1 MTYTGE
7 GESSVSGGAGIRG
20 HDHALG
26 EGAMDTRLWASAG
39 LNAAIT
45 VAEVLGGVASG
56 SVSLLSDA
64 AHNASDV
71 MAVGLALWARR
82 LGRRPPT
89 TRHTYGFRRAEVVAA
104 LANAVTL
111 IVVTALIAREAVQR
125 LLHPEPVARGLMLAV
140 ALGAFV
146 ANVASV
152 FLLRRHRE
160 EDVNVRSAFLH
171 MAQDALASLAV
182 VVAAL
187 LAGTAAGPWVDPAAA
202 ILIGLVVLRSAI
214 ALVWETVSTLL
225 EGAPAGVDVN
235 ELAAS
240 VGRAFG
246 DGRLHHVHVW
256 QAGPGQLLLTGHV
269 TVGAEESA
277 NTVEV
282 LLTEIKAV
290 LHARWGVSHATLE
303 PEVTACEANGLLGS
317 WEAPAAAPTVA
328 RTRDPGNA
336 RGTGD

>member
-1 MTYTGE
+1 
-7 GESSVSGGAGIRG
+7 
-20 HDHALG
+20 
-26 EGAMDTRLWASAG
+26 MDARLWASAG
-39 LNAAIT
+39 LNTAIT
-45 VAEVLGGVASG
+45 AAEVLGGIASG

-71 MAVGLALWARR
+71 MAVVLALWARR
-82 LGRRPPT
+82 LGRRPAT
-89 TRHTYGFRRAEVVAA
+89 ARHTYGFRRAEVMAA

-140 ALGAFV
+140 ALAAFA

-160 EDVNVRSAFLH
+160 KDVNVRSAFLH

-187 LAGTAAGPWVDPAAA
+187 LAGTAVGPWVDPAAA
-202 ILIGLVVLRSAI
+202 LLVGLVVLRSAVS
-214 ALVWETVSTLL
+214 LVWETVSTLL
-225 EGAPAGVDVN
+225 EGAPAGIDVE

-240 VGRAFG
+240 VAKTFG
-246 DGRLHHVHVW
+246 KGRLHHVHVW

-269 TVGAEESA
+269 AVGAGEGA
-277 NTVEV
+277 KGIQG
-282 LLTEIKAV
+282 LLGEIKTF
-290 LHARWGVSHATLE
+290 LHERWGVSHATLE
-303 PEVTACEANGLLGS
+303 PEATECEANGLLGN
-317 WEAPAAAPTVA
+317 WEAPAAVPTVA
-328 RTRDPGNA
+328 RTRDSRDARDTGN
-336 RGTGD
+336 

>member
-1 MTYTGE
+1 MDTRERTNM
-7 GESSVSGGAGIRG
+7 SRS
-20 HDHALG
+20 HDDHALA

-45 VAEVLGGVASG
+45 VAEVLGGIASG

-71 MAVGLALWARR
+71 MAVVLALWARR
-82 LGRRPPT
+82 LGRRPAT
-89 TRHTYGFRRAEVVAA
+89 ARHTYGFRRAEVVAA

-111 IVVTALIAREAVQR
+111 IVVTALIAREAVGR
-125 LLHPEPVARGLMLAV
+125 LLHPEPVARGVMLAV

-187 LAGTAAGPWVDPAAA
+187 LAGTAVGPWVDPAAA
-202 ILIGLVVLRSAI
+202 ILVGLVVLRSAVS
-214 ALVWETVSTLL
+214 LVWETVSTLL
-225 EGAPAGVDVN
+225 EGAPAGVDVE

-240 VGRAFG
+240 VAKAFG
-246 DGRLHHVHVW
+246 EGRLHHVHVW

-269 TVGAEESA
+269 TVDAEESA
-277 NTVEV
+277 KAVES
-282 LLTEIKAV
+282 LLTEIKTL
-290 LHARWGVSHATLE
+290 LHEKWGVSHATLE
-303 PEVTACEANGLLGS
+303 PEVTECETNGLLGS
-317 WEAPAAAPTVA
+317 WDEP
-328 RTRDPGNA
+328 RD
-336 RGTGD
+336 TGA

>member
-1 MTYTGE
+1 
-7 GESSVSGGAGIRG
+7 
-20 HDHALG
+20 
-26 EGAMDTRLWASAG
+26 MDTRLRASAG

-45 VAEVLGGVASG
+45 VAEVLGGLASG

-71 MAVGLALWARR
+71 MAVVLALWARR

-89 TRHTYGFRRAEVVAA
+89 ARHTYGFRRAEVVAA

-140 ALGAFV
+140 ALVAFV

-187 LAGTAAGPWVDPAAA
+187 LAGTAVGPWVDPAAA
-202 ILIGLVVLRSAI
+202 LLVGLVVLRSAVS
-214 ALVWETVSTLL
+214 LVWQTVSTLL
-225 EGAPAGVDVN
+225 EGAPAGVDVE

-240 VGRAFG
+240 VAKAFG
-246 DGRLHHVHVW
+246 EGRLHHVHVW

-269 TVGAEESA
+269 TVAAEESA
-277 NTVEV
+277 KGVEG
-282 LLTEIKAV
+282 LLGEIKTF
-290 LHARWGVSHATLE
+290 LHERWGVSHATLE

-317 WEAPAAAPTVA
+317 WDEPAAARPAA
-328 RTRDPGNA
+328 RTIADTPRADPDDRRSPHPEALTPPPLGL
-336 RGTGD
+336 

>member
-1 MTYTGE
+1 M
-7 GESSVSGGAGIRG
+7 SGSARNRE
-20 HDHALG
+20 DSHALADG
-26 EGAMDTRLWASAG
+26 PMDARLWASAG

-45 VAEVLGGVASG
+45 AAEILGGIASG

-71 MAVGLALWARR
+71 MAVILALWARR

-89 TRHTYGFRRAEVVAA
+89 VRHTYGFRRAEVMAA

-111 IVVTALIAREAVQR
+111 IVVTALIAREALQR

-140 ALGAFV
+140 ALVAFA
-146 ANVASV
+146 ANIASV

-187 LAGTAAGPWVDPAAA
+187 LAGTAVGPWVDPAAA
-202 ILIGLVVLRSAI
+202 LLVGIVVLRSAVS
-214 ALVWETVSTLL
+214 LVWETVSTLL
-225 EGAPAGVDVN
+225 EGAPAGVDVEN
-235 ELAAS
+235 LAAS
-240 VGRAFG
+240 VAKTFG
-246 DGRLHHVHVW
+246 QGRLHHLHVW

-277 NTVEV
+277 TAIQER
-282 LLTEIKAV
+282 LGAIKV
-290 LHARWGVSHATLE
+290 FLHDVWGVSHATLE
-303 PEVTACEANGLLGS
+303 PEVRECEANGLLGS
-317 WEAPAAAPTVA
+317 WEEPGAAPIAA
-328 RTRDPGNA
+328 RTRDPRNA
-336 RGTGD
+336 RDKVS